1 MSYSEIFESE
11 YSRLNEAQKQA
22 VETIYGPVMVVA
34 GPGTGKTQ
42 IIGLRTAN
50 IILKAGINPENIL
63 ITTFTEA

>member
-1 MSYSEIFESE
+1 MAKDIFESE
-11 YSRLNEAQKQA
+11 YNKLNSSQQKA

-50 IILKAGINPENIL
+50 ILRQTGVNPGNIL
-63 ITTFTEA
+63 ITTFTDA